1 MVSSLAYA
9 FLNAQP
15 DVGIDDPREELL
27 GSASLRL
34 QENWRVFGSVRYDL
48 ENSDFVQDG
57 VGLGYD
63 DEGFSLSVTYAEDR
77 SRNDG
82 EDVNRTLYFRVGLRT
97 IGNTQVSSG
106 ALN

>member
-1 MVSSLAYA
+1 VVSTLAYA

-15 DVGIDDPREELL
+15 DVGIDAPREELF

-34 QENWRVFGSVRYDL
+34 EDNWRVFGSMRFDL
-48 ENSDFVQDG
+48 ENNNIVQDG
-57 VGLGYD
+57 FGIGYD
-63 DEGFSLSVTYAEDR
+63 DEGFSLSVSYAEDR

-82 EDVNRTLYFRVGLRT
+82 DDVNRTLYFRVGLRT
-97 IGNTQVSSG
+97 IGSTQVSSG